1 MKLHLAFAA
10 GYAAAMLASSAAAF
24 AFDCKLAKTAS
35 EKAICAD
42 PAARAADAAM
52 SASFATLRDGLP
64 ATEKAGLAASQSAW
78 IKTRDSACAD
88 ARPLGKCLAG
98 ASAARARFLEVRPDA
113 GPGAAAAMVPVFLH
127 VKGRKGVTDVSVDSL
142 KFADDAL
149 PGAKAFNAAVA
160 KLSGSIDQPE
170 AGDERGDSYSFEL
183 LVTLAYASPRLV
195 SAHGAGYVYSGG
207 AHGGAVLGDVN
218 VDMAAGRLLVFADLL
233 DKAGAAKVIAFC
245 TKAVETEKRIRLD
258 NAPLSAEDKEQAA
271 KGVAEATPDLGNW
284 SFSSDKA
291 TVTYGQ
297 YVAGSYAEGIYN
309 CDVPYTMLRPLAKS
323 DFPLP

>member
-1 MKLHLAFAA
+1 MKHRLVLAASA
-10 GYAAAMLASSAAAF
+10 LALATPALG
-24 AFDCKLAKTAS
+24 FDCKLAKTAP

-52 SASFATLRDGLP
+52 SASFAALRDKLP
-64 ATEKAGLAASQSAW
+64 APAKAGLAASQSAW
-78 IKTRDSACAD
+78 IKSRDNACAD

-113 GPGAAAAMVPVFLH
+113 GPGAPAAMVPVFVH
-127 VKGRKGVTDVSVDSL
+127 VEGRKGVTGVSVDSL
-142 KFADDAL
+142 KFADDSL
-149 PGAKAFNAAVA
+149 PGAKVFNVAVA
-160 KLSGSIDQPE
+160 KLSGSVEQPE
-170 AGDERGDSYSFEL
+170 AGDERGDSHTFEL

-207 AHGGAVLGDVN
+207 AHGGMVLSDVN
-218 VDMAAGRLLVFADLL
+218 VDMATGRLLVFADLL

-284 SFSSDKA
+284 SFSTDKA

-297 YVAGSYAEGIYN
+297 YVAGSYAEGAYN
-309 CDVPYTMLRPLAKS
+309 CDVPYAMLRPLAKK